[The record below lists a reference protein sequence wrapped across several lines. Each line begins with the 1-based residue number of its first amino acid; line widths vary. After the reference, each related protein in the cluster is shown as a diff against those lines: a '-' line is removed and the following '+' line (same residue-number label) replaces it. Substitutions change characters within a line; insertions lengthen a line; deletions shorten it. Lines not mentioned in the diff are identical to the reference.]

1 MITGISTRSNLIGV
15 VKKAGFSNLEI
26 RYDELNNSKE
36 LIQKM
41 ADNVSVSET
50 TNKNHCTK
58 ICCINLPGSKIDSI
72 SDVLH
77 DAERL
82 AIPYI
87 LIETEGLQ
95 DVDSV
100 IAKLMDH
107 MEVILKSEC
116 RIVLENGYYI
126 KIGDTRVRRNG
137 LCDVADFKR
146 VLNKLRQAERA
157 QSASNI
163 EKRSESHFAAAFNV
177 GHAML
182 FSSNV
187 VDMITELGSDLKF
200 LHANDNDGIHDLH
213 QMPYT
218 FTVGRGILLTDWRL
232 VIRELHRIGFD
243 GALFL
248 DIDGLYGSI
257 PTELMDTMSNMAYR
271 IASEWDKSFHWD
283 EILEAYKDK
292 KLITFGA
299 GPFMHTY
306 MKKFGH
312 RHKPFFII
320 DKDESRWGE
329 DFDGAEIKNPE
340 EIRKIPADE
349 CHVLVC
355 LAAYRDIVKE
365 MHDMGIASVDYF
377 DAEWFIEDD
386 KENAETWCPDKGDI
400 GKGTLKKWYR
410 YDKDGRL
417 RLRGFQLRRLYHEL
431 RNIWRKAKSLLRRI
445 AGRN

>member
-1 MITGISTRSNLIGV
+1 MITGISTRSNLIEAV
-15 VKKAGFSNLEI
+15 TRAGFSNLEI
-26 RYDELNNSKE
+26 RYDELKNAEE
-36 LIQKM
+36 LIQKL
-41 ADNVSVSET
+41 ADDVSVNDTNNET
-50 TNKNHCTK
+50 QRSK
-58 ICCINLPGSKIDSI
+58 ICCINLTGDKIDSI
-72 SDVLH
+72 RDVLH

-82 AIPYI
+82 AIPYV

-137 LCDVADFKR
+137 LCDAADFKR
-146 VLNKLRQAERA
+146 ALNKLRQAERA

-187 VDMITELGSDLKF
+187 VDMITELGSDLMF
-200 LHANDNDGIHDLH
+200 LHANDNDGIHDMH

-257 PTELMDTMSNMAYR
+257 PTELIDTMSNMAYS

-283 EILEAYKDK
+283 EILETYENK

-306 MKKFGH
+306 MQKFGQ

-320 DKDESRWGE
+320 DKNESRWGE
-329 DFDGAEIKNPE
+329 TFDGVEIKNPE

-355 LAAYRDIVKE
+355 VAAYRDIVKE
-365 MHDMGIASVDYF
+365 IHDMGIASVDYF
-377 DAEWFIEDD
+377 DAEWFTEED

-400 GKGTLKKWYR
+400 RTGTLKKWYR
-410 YDKDGRL
+410 YDKGGRL
-417 RLRGFQLRRLYHEL
+417 RLRRFQPGRIYHEL
-431 RNIWRKAKSLLRRI
+431 RNIWRKAKSFLRRI
-445 AGRN
+445 AGRT